1 MSTNNK
7 GIARFQRALQ
17 DSGVFATVRQP
28 RGRDIMA
35 ACGQLQS
42 LANHANKEAQP
53 HREG

>member
-1 MSTNNK
+1 M
-7 GIARFQRALQ
+7 ARFQRTLQ

-42 LANHANKEAQP
+42 ITNHSHLDKVKA
-53 HREG
+53 